1 MFIDSLRDLL
11 WLWRAPSTRLQDRI
25 RELSAQAVASGEP
38 DFQSISDSFC
48 RTNVERRG
56 WHNLSETT
64 RRLLD
69 ALNTSLQHSRDYL
82 CHLGSS

>member
-1 MFIDSLRDLL
+1 VIQKMKSL
-11 WLWRAPSTRLQDRI
+11 
-25 RELSAQAVASGEP
+25 ELRYRHYAVSAEQMSKDEDGT
-38 DFQSISDSFC
+38 D
-48 RTNVERRG
+48 
-56 WHNLSETT
+56 LSETT